1 MTTTTNSSPA
11 AVTALTG
18 PAAAVF
24 TELHST
30 DGGATVAAL
39 ALAAGVSRSTAGK
52 ALTALESAGLA
63 VRTRGGNDRVRRL
76 PDIWRL
82 NRTSTAPPAG
92 TDDTGSSG
100 APANGST
107 GDTAPAADGDRTDSR
122 GDEPAPGTPAPAATG
137 LAPAATPPA
146 PPAVTPAVAPGQ
158 PCPTC
163 GHRSRP
169 GGPRAATS
177 GGPRLAQGEL
187 HRMVLDHLRAHP
199 GQDFT
204 ATGIANAVGRSS
216 GAIANALATM
226 TTRGEAE
233 QTSAKPRRYRAT
245 EQD

>member
-82 NRTSTAPPAG
+82 NRTSTAPPAS

-122 GDEPAPGTPAPAATG
+122 GDEPLPGPRHP
-137 LAPAATPPA
+137 PPPA
-146 PPAVTPAVAPGQ
+146 SHRPP
-158 PCPTC
+158 
-163 GHRSRP
+163 RP
-169 GGPRAATS
+169 
-177 GGPRLAQGEL
+177 
-187 HRMVLDHLRAHP
+187 
-199 GQDFT
+199 
-204 ATGIANAVGRSS
+204 
-216 GAIANALATM
+216 
-226 TTRGEAE
+226 
-233 QTSAKPRRYRAT
+233 PRRPP
-245 EQD
+245 